1 MSISIPTFKD
11 YLQLHFIVLIWGFT
25 AILGLLISIP
35 AVELVFF
42 RTLLA
47 TLLLA
52 LLLYVRKKNVRLAKA
67 DILRMMLTGGLIAAH
82 WILFFGAARVS
93 TASICLAGM
102 ATSSLWTSLTEPLI
116 RGRKMSLLEIF
127 LGLVVILGLYVVFHF
142 EFNHALGITMAIASA
157 LLAALFSVVNAQ
169 FTTRHDAF
177 VITFYEMAG
186 ACICILLFL
195 PVYRLYLTENH
206 TLQLSPTL
214 TDWLYIAILAG
225 VCTVYA
231 YSLAVRL
238 MKKFTAFA
246 MNLTINLEPVYGIIL
261 AFLFFG
267 DAEKMTIGFYL
278 GTVIILAAVLMYP
291 VLNRY
296 LQQYKLKQSAAKLK
310 VNNR

>member
-1 MSISIPTFKD
+1 MTTQPALKD

-42 RTLLA
+42 RILLSI
-47 TLLLA
+47 LFLA
-52 LLLYVRKKNVRLAKA
+52 VLLYVRKKKFSMPVPE
-67 DILRMMLTGGLIAAH
+67 MLKLMSTGALIAAH

-116 RGRKMSLLEIF
+116 RGRRISVLEIF
-127 LGLVVILGLYVVFHF
+127 LGLVVIVGLYVVFHF
-142 EFNHALGITMAIASA
+142 EFNHALGITMAIGSA
-157 LLAALFSVVNAQ
+157 LLAALFSVINAG
-169 FTTRHDAF
+169 FTNKHDAF
-177 VITFYEMAG
+177 VITFYEMIG
-186 ACICILLFL
+186 AFLTTGLFL
-195 PVYRLYLTENH
+195 PVYRYYLTDTQ
-206 TLQLSPTL
+206 TLQLNPTL

-225 VCTVYA
+225 ICTVYA

-246 MNLTINLEPVYGIIL
+246 MNLTINLEPVYGIVL

-267 DAEKMTIGFYL
+267 DAEKMTPGFYF
-278 GTVIILAAVLMYP
+278 GTVIILAAVLLYP
-291 VLNRY
+291 VLKRN
-296 LQQYKLKQSAAKLK
+296 LSSLKLKRAAAKTS
-310 VNNR
+310 